1 MTDSMLPRLT
11 LERDEASA
19 EFFDAAAAE
28 KISLRRCTG
37 CDTYY
42 AAEFPSCR
50 ACGAIDATTAHAA
63 GTATLVTWTV
73 VERAPHPA
81 FADVVPYLVGII
93 ELSEG
98 PWMCGRLLFI
108 PERPRPGMALR
119 AEFRRSHDG
128 EAYPIF
134 VPAGQQSE

>member
-11 LERDEASA
+11 LQRDEASA
-19 EFFDAAAAE
+19 EFFDSAAAE
-28 KISLRRCTG
+28 KISLRRCIG
-37 CDTYY
+37 CDAYY

-50 ACGAIDATTAHAA
+50 ACGGIDATTAHAA

-81 FADVVPYLVGII
+81 FADVVPYLVGIV
-93 ELSEG
+93 ELAEG
-98 PWMCGRLLFI
+98 PWMRGRLLLGAG
-108 PERPRPGMALR
+108 RGRPGLALR
-119 AEFRRSHDG
+119 AEFRGSRDG

-134 VPAGQQSE
+134 LPAGGESE